1 MSGKRPLVPR
11 EAVIEAVP
19 GGLRVT
25 VPAKAA
31 EESKRRRRTSG
42 GEPGDA
48 AGKGRDAGSVAP
60 RDSAPECTV
69 VLPAYAPGAPEREA
83 LPERLA
89 ARPLLLAG
97 LLEEGAGAILALLP
111 EQPPWR
117 RQAATD
123 PACTCGARECGHG
136 ADAMARG
143 DAAWAADAGL
153 RLALLGWTPETLAA
167 AALDRWAAVKPLP
180 DPEEALRRAAG
191 GPEHA
196 PGSAG
201 ANGGPALAEWLADMA
216 GQGRLHQPGPEYHD
230 VAEDLLKALRHNVKP
245 GHGPA
250 PAPLTAMLPGVSGAA
265 KGLALVAGRVME
277 RAAETAGAPTKKP
290 R

>member
-1 MSGKRPLVPR
+1 MSGKRT
-11 EAVIEAVP
+11 VIPKKVVMEPVP
-19 GGLRVT
+19 GGLRVQL
-25 VPAKAA
+25 PEKAA
-31 EESKRRRRTSG
+31 AGADRRRRTGNGESG
-42 GEPGDA
+42 EAVENRREAGDA
-48 AGKGRDAGSVAP
+48 MP
-60 RDSAPECTV
+60 RDSAPERTV
-69 VLPAYAPGAPEREA
+69 VLPAYVPGAPEREA

-117 RQAATD
+117 RQAATA
-123 PACTCGARECGHG
+123 PVCTCGAHECGHG

-153 RLALLGWTPETLAA
+153 RLALLGWTPDTLAA
-167 AALDRWAAVKPLP
+167 AALDRWSAMKPLP
-180 DPEEALRRAAG
+180 DPEEALRQAAG
-191 GPEHA
+191 GPEYA

-216 GQGRLHQPGPEYHD
+216 GQGRLHQPGPDYHD
-230 VAEDLLKALRHNVKP
+230 VAEELHEALRHIVKP
-245 GHGPA
+245 GPGPDPVPWA
-250 PAPLTAMLPGVSGAA
+250 TMLPGVRGAA
-265 KGLALVAGRVME
+265 KGLSLVAGRVTE
-277 RAAETAGAPTKKP
+277 RAAEAAGDIIKKP